1 MHGWEVG
8 MCERCAC
15 MVGGGRVCD
24 KGMRALCEV
33 GVCVREVCV
42 RVERERVYVREV
54 CVRGWEVGV

>member
-1 MHGWEVG
+1 